1 MDRILFII
9 VGGTLGYLYSII
21 RDLQKR
27 SLYCGNKSR
36 KAIDSRSDNDFAPGT
51 TPRPLMVDQ

>member
-21 RDLQKR
+21 RDLQKEVA
-27 SLYCGNKSR
+27 LLR
-36 KAIDSRSDNDFAPGT
+36 KQIAEGDRQP
-51 TPRPLMVDQ
+51 